1 MSENKNTMP
10 AVAIPLP
17 KNKKMAVQTGC
28 IFLMMSIAMFGLSLS
43 VLQGPILK
51 KMDAMNYFSL
61 LTIASS
67 LGLSIMTPI
76 GGKLGDLFGRRNV
89 VIVSS
94 AVASICGIGMC
105 IVQTATPF
113 IILRLLLG
121 AAQGAFMAAPYIIT
135 QEINERKN
143 LPKAMGI
150 LASSVSIGGFV
161 GSIIA
166 GAFADANLLGLAI
179 AFPVIPLIIGTLLVW
194 FNMPNKKREIKPVL
208 DITGIIVLTIFVSAF
223 TLSLNFAGK
232 IGWTNIIILGGFA
245 LAIISLI
252 VFVKVENKATD
263 PIVPMRLF
271 KNKQY
276 TSLLLVGML
285 AYFYMGSMNVY
296 APLAIQQVIGA
307 SATVSGT
314 LQLPRTIITMFLPI
328 IAGIWVGKK
337 KDNFWKGMAVSA
349 ILIAISFIPLSFTTP
364 ETSVALYI
372 VMISITGIAESLR
385 GVTVTAAAQGTLQQ
399 QDMGVGTALVNF
411 GNAISGLIS
420 ASICG
425 VLFDSN
431 INNINQGIN
440 LTFMASVI
448 SAILGLFIILFFVRK
463 YMKKESMKVQG

>member
-1 MSENKNTMP
+1 MSENKIAS
-10 AVAIPLP
+10 AVAIQLP
-17 KNKKMAVQTGC
+17 KNKRIAVQIGC
-28 IFLMMSIAMFGLSLS
+28 VFLMMSIAMFGLSLS

-51 KMDAMNYFSL
+51 NMNAMNYFSL
-61 LTIASS
+61 LTIFSA

-89 VIVSS
+89 VVVSS
-94 AVASICGIGMC
+94 IVATVCGIGMC

-113 IILRLLLG
+113 MILRLLLG

-166 GAFADANLLGLAI
+166 GALADANLLGLAI
-179 AFPVIPLIIGTLLVW
+179 SFPVVPLIIGTILVW
-194 FNMPNKKREIKPVL
+194 FNMPNKKRETKPVI
-208 DITGIIVLTIFVSAF
+208 DIPGIIVLSVFVSAF
-223 TLSLNFAGK
+223 TLSLNLAGK
-232 IGWTNIIILGGFA
+232 MGWTNIMILGGFA
-245 LAIISLI
+245 LSFISLI
-252 VFVKVENKATD
+252 LFIKVENKAVD

-276 TSLLLVGML
+276 TALLLVGML

-296 APLAIQQVIGA
+296 APLAVQQVLGG
-307 SATVSGT
+307 STTVSGT

-349 ILIAISFIPLSFTTP
+349 ILVAISFIPLSFTSSN
-364 ETSVALYI
+364 TSIALYI
-372 VMISITGIAESLR
+372 IMISITGIAESLR
-385 GVTVTAAAQGTLQQ
+385 GVTVTAAAQGTLEQK
-399 QDMGVGTALVNF
+399 DMGVGTALVNF
-411 GNAISGLIS
+411 GNAVSGLIS
-420 ASICG
+420 AAVCG

-431 INNINQGIN
+431 INNINVGIN
-440 LTFMASVI
+440 LTFIASVI
-448 SAILGLFIILFFVRK
+448 SALLGLFIILFFVRR
-463 YMKKESMKVQG
+463 YMKKESIKVQN